1 MGTAGQETYAAD
13 CVTTNRSTFV
23 TLIYKAEH
31 DLEGMSAGIAVWI
44 SWQVK
49 RQT

>member
-1 MGTAGQETYAAD
+1 MGTAGQKTMFAD

-23 TLIYKAEH
+23 TLIYKADH
-31 DLEGMSAGIAVWI
+31 DLVGMGVGMAVWI

-49 RQT
+49 R